1 MPIEYDNGDT
11 HFYDSFGEV
20 VTKKTYPHWEPYGFR
35 NGSVSP
41 IHIET
46 QNQNQ
51 ALAIRSYISNSYV
64 YYVQTL
70 HLSQA
75 DELYWMANNG
85 YTLSTGTTYLGDLVI
100 WNRYKTGTNKTDR
113 VKNFRVE
120 WRNTNVRDT
129 YGVTHPGYRKNAD
142 GSVDYTVWFYIGME
156 NDSGI
161 SGNKLINSTESMPTS
176 TFNLNNLILATPTS
190 GASGLISGSYTEN
203 QYTTGFNGYV
213 KIQDT
218 WKNNNVNFY
227 VKKDNSMRRFNYMW
241 IKSDNVWRSVYR
253 NTPNTINITN

>member
-11 HFYDSFGEV
+11 HFYDNFGEI
-20 VTKKTYPHWEPYGFR
+20 VTKTIYPHWEPYGLY
-35 NGSVSP
+35 NGRVSP

-51 ALAIRSYISNSYV
+51 ALAIRAYVSNSYV

-75 DELYWMANNG
+75 EELYWLAKNG
-85 YTLSTGTTYLGDLVI
+85 YILSTGTTYLGDLVI
-100 WNRYKTGTNKTDR
+100 WNRYKSGTANLTDR

-120 WRNTNVRDT
+120 WFDAIVTDT
-129 YGVTHPGYRKNAD
+129 YGRTHPGYRKNAD

-156 NDSGI
+156 HDSGI
-161 SGNKLINSTESMPTS
+161 SGNKLINTTESGITS
-176 TFNLNNLILATPTS
+176 YNLNSLILANPLIGT
-190 GASGLISGSYTEN
+190 SGLISGSYTEN

-227 VKKDNSMRRFNYMW
+227 VKKDNSVRRFNYMW
-241 IKSDNVWRSVYR
+241 VKSDNVWRSIYR